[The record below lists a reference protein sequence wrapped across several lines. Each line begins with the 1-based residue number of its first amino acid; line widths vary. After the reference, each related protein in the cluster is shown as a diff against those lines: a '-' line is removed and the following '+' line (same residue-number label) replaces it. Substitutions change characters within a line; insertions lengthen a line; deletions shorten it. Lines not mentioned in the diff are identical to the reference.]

1 MVDKDTVLEKLKEVY
16 DPEIPFNIVDLG
28 FIRDVVIDE
37 NGNVTVKMV
46 LTSPFCPMMRY
57 IIGNIKS
64 KVREIKGVNEV
75 NVVILDERWNP
86 DMMSDEVKKKLGF
99 TD

>member
-1 MVDKDTVLEKLKEVY
+1 MVDKNTVIEKLKEVY

-28 FIRDVVIDE
+28 FVRDVEVDE
-37 NGNVTVKMV
+37 SGNVTVKMV

-57 IIGNIKS
+57 IIGNVRS
-64 KVREIKGVNEV
+64 KIQEIEGVRKI
-75 NVVILDERWNP
+75 NVVILDERWSP

-99 TD
+99 T

>member
-1 MVDKDTVLEKLKEVY
+1 MVDKSTVIEKLKKVY

-28 FIRDVVIDE
+28 FVRDIEVDE
-37 NGNVTVKMV
+37 SGNVTVKMV

-57 IIGNIKS
+57 IIGNIRS
-64 KVREIKGVNEV
+64 KIQEIEGVKKV
-75 NVVILDERWNP
+75 NVVILDERWTP

-99 TD
+99 T